1 MWMNVSRSW
10 DYTHV
15 TFIESACYG
24 LLFTERV
31 GDETETYQSQSVD
44 SSHSVS
50 DRTSLN
56 LE

>member
-1 MWMNVSRSW
+1 MNVSRSW